1 MYFNELELGM
11 SVDIAPVIID
21 KQKMLDFA
29 YDYDNIPLH
38 TDEEYAK
45 KTPFGKLL
53 APGVMTFLSVWAKY
67 LEVDFFGEELIAGKS
82 TKIEWF
88 KPVFAEDEL
97 FSKATITKLTQRNHK
112 NGIVE
117 VTIEVYIGE
126 RKFLSLEEILA
137 KKNGYFAILDGIEDP
152 FNFGYAL
159 RSLYSAGVDGVILP
173 ERNFFTATETVVR
186 SSAGASE
193 LLPCC
198 TVPDLAEACSVIKS
212 HGIKLVSTAKND
224 KAKDVFH
231 TNFRRPLC
239 VIYGGERRG
248 ISAGVMEQCDAVVKI
263 KYPRNCHYSL
273 PACSAISILSFEI
286 GRKLNE
292 YKR

>member
-1 MYFNELELGM
+1 MNKQIVAGFVSVKSILE
-11 SVDIAPVIID
+11 S
-21 KQKMLDFA
+21 
-29 YDYDNIPLH
+29 
-38 TDEEYAK
+38 
-45 KTPFGKLL
+45 
-53 APGVMTFLSVWAKY
+53 
-67 LEVDFFGEELIAGKS
+67 KS
-82 TKIEWF
+82 
-88 KPVFAEDEL
+88 
-97 FSKATITKLTQRNHK
+97 R
-112 NGIVE
+112 
-117 VTIEVYIGE
+117 EVYQLLLEKDRFDSVMRSTLRAAERRQYEMLLSSGIPVTYLTAEAFTEAVQGSTAGGIAAEVGE
-126 RKFLSLEEILA
+126 RKFLSLEEILS

-159 RSLYSAGVDGVILP
+159 RSLYAAGVDGVILP

-198 TVPDLAEACSVIKS
+198 TVPDLAKACAAMKEN
-212 HGIKLVSTAKND
+212 GIKLVSTAKND

-273 PACSAISILSFEI
+273 PACSAISIISFEI

-292 YKR
+292 HKR

>member
-1 MYFNELELGM
+1 MNKQIVAGFVSVKSILE
-11 SVDIAPVIID
+11 S
-21 KQKMLDFA
+21 
-29 YDYDNIPLH
+29 
-38 TDEEYAK
+38 
-45 KTPFGKLL
+45 
-53 APGVMTFLSVWAKY
+53 
-67 LEVDFFGEELIAGKS
+67 KS
-82 TKIEWF
+82 
-88 KPVFAEDEL
+88 
-97 FSKATITKLTQRNHK
+97 R
-112 NGIVE
+112 
-117 VTIEVYIGE
+117 EVYQLLLEKDRFDSVMRSTLRAAERRQYEMLLSSGIPVTYLTAEAFTEAVQGSTAGGIAAEVGE
-126 RKFLSLEEILA
+126 RKFLSLEEILS

-159 RSLYSAGVDGVILP
+159 RSLYAAGVDGVILP
-173 ERNFFTATETVVR
+173 ERNFFTATETGVR

-198 TVPDLAEACSVIKS
+198 TVPDLAKACAAMKEN
-212 HGIKLVSTAKND
+212 GIKLVSTAKND

-273 PACSAISILSFEI
+273 PACSAISIISFEI

-292 YKR
+292 HKR

>member
-1 MYFNELELGM
+1 MNKQIVAGFVSVKSILESKSRTIFRILLEKDRFD
-11 SVDIAPVIID
+11 SVMRSTLRAAE
-21 KQKMLDFA
+21 KRQYEM
-29 YDYDNIPLH
+29 
-38 TDEEYAK
+38 
-45 KTPFGKLL
+45 LL
-53 APGVMTFLSVWAKY
+53 ASGIPVTY
-67 LEVDFFGEELIAGKS
+67 LTTDA
-82 TKIEWF
+82 
-88 KPVFAEDEL
+88 FAEQVQGTT
-97 FSKATITKLTQRNHK
+97 AG
-112 NGIVE
+112 GIAAE
-117 VTIEVYIGE
+117 VGE
-126 RKFLSLEEILA
+126 RIFLSLEEILA

-159 RSLYSAGVDGVILP
+159 RSLYASGVDGVILP

-198 TVPDLAEACSVIKS
+198 TVPDLAKACETIKEK
-212 HGIKLVSTAKND
+212 GIRLVSTAKND
-224 KAKDVFH
+224 HAKDVFH
-231 TNFRRPLC
+231 CNFRRPLC
-239 VIYGGERRG
+239 VIFGGERRG
-248 ISAGVMEQCDAVVKI
+248 ISAGVMEQCDMVVKI